1 MAEEIEN
8 QKKVDDV
15 DEIEVEAEKTGEAEF
30 NVPLRW
36 MILLTVIIG
45 TFLGRLDQTIV
56 NLALPKII
64 NDFGIT
70 VTAAGWIGTA
80 YILANAVFVPIWGK
94 LGDTIGRKKIY
105 LTGFSIFIVGSVL
118 AGLSWNLSSMIAFRI
133 IQAIASSADYPTA
146 MAIIA
151 VTFPEKKERAQA
163 LGIWSASFGVAA
175 VFGPLIGGPLIDNFG
190 WRSVFL
196 MNLPVGIVGALMAW
210 LFVHESKSGQG
221 FKNFDWWGALSLG
234 SSLTALVLVLDQ
246 GSTWG
251 WLSGRSFLSYF
262 LSLFFGILFV
272 WLEHNA
278 ADPIVDLK
286 FFKQRVFVGALINN
300 FVIFM
305 GMMGSLFLIPVFA
318 QTFMGYDATQ
328 SGLLFM
334 PMVAGMML
342 ASPIGGS
349 LTGKVDSRLVI
360 FASTIVSALGFF
372 LFMNIDVR
380 SGPWDI
386 AVPLFIMAFGMG
398 FGMAPRTAVI
408 TNSVPAS
415 EVGVA
420 SSVLALGRNI
430 AGAFGIAVFST
441 ILTNATNDKVLE
453 ISQNS
458 ILHSLNPADLQKFI
472 ALITLDAQISAYRV
486 VFFVSAVIVLLGSF
500 TSFLL
505 KHDTTVP
512 KEKVY
517 IE

>member
-1 MAEEIEN
+1 MAEEIKNEI
-8 QKKVDDV
+8 
-15 DEIEVEAEKTGEAEF
+15 DEIEIAAEKKGEVEF
-30 NVPLRW
+30 NPTLRW
-36 MILLTVIIG
+36 MILFTVIIG

-94 LGDTIGRKKIY
+94 LGDTVGRKKIY
-105 LTGFSIFIVGSVL
+105 LIGFSLFIVGSVL

-133 IQAIASSADYPTA
+133 IQAIAGSADYPTA

-151 VTFPEKKERAQA
+151 VTFPERKERAQA

-196 MNLPVGIVGALMAW
+196 VNLPVGIIGAIMAW
-210 LFVHESKSGQG
+210 FFVHESKSGAG
-221 FKNFDWWGALSLG
+221 FKNFDWWGAITLG
-234 SSLTALVLVLDQ
+234 ASLTSLVLVLDQ

-251 WLSGRSFLSYF
+251 WFSLNSVLAYF
-262 LSLFFGILFV
+262 LTLIFGLIFV
-272 WLEHNA
+272 WLESNA
-278 ADPIVDLK
+278 EDPIVDLK
-286 FFKQRVFVGALINN
+286 FFQQRVFVGALINN
-300 FVIFM
+300 FVVFM

-334 PMVAGMML
+334 PMVVGMMS
-342 ASPIGGS
+342 ASIIGGT
-349 LTGKVDSRLVI
+349 LTGKIDSRWVI
-360 FASTIVSALGFF
+360 FFSTIVSALGFF

-408 TNSVPAS
+408 TNSVPPS

-441 ILTNATNDKVLE
+441 ILTNATNSKVLS
-453 ISQNS
+453 IAQNS
-458 ILHSLNPADLQKFI
+458 ILHSVNPADFQKF
-472 ALITLDAQISAYRV
+472 ASLIMLDAQISAYKV
-486 VFFVSAVIVLLGSF
+486 VFLTSAIIVLLGSF
-500 TSFLL
+500 TAFLL

>member
-1 MAEEIEN
+1 MIKIVSEVI
-8 QKKVDDV
+8 KKNS
-15 DEIEVEAEKTGEAEF
+15 EAESNPT
-30 NVPLRW
+30 LRW
-36 MILLTVIIG
+36 MILITVIIG

-94 LGDTIGRKKIY
+94 LGDTVGRKKIY
-105 LTGFSIFIVGSVL
+105 LIGFSLFIVGSVL
-118 AGLSWNLSSMIAFRI
+118 AGLAWNLSSMIAFRI
-133 IQAIASSADYPTA
+133 IQAIAGSADYPTA

-175 VFGPLIGGPLIDNFG
+175 VFGPLLGGPLIDNFG

-196 MNLPVGIVGALMAW
+196 INLPVGIIGAIMAW
-210 LFVHESKSGQG
+210 FFVHESKSGTG

-234 SSLTALVLVLDQ
+234 AALTTLVLVLDQ
-246 GSTWG
+246 GSIWG
-251 WLSGRSFLSYF
+251 WLSVRS
-262 LSLFFGILFV
+262 SLCYALTLILGAIFIH
-272 WLEHNA
+272 LENIA
-278 ADPIVDLK
+278 EDPIIDLK
-286 FFKQRVFVGALINN
+286 FFQQRVFVGALINN

-318 QTFMGYDATQ
+318 QTFMGYNATQ
-328 SGLLFM
+328 SGFLFM

-342 ASPIGGS
+342 ASPLGGS
-349 LTGKVDSRLVI
+349 LSGKVDSRLVI

-372 LFMNIDVR
+372 MFINIDPR

-386 AVPLFIMAFGMG
+386 AIPMFIMAFGMG

-441 ILTNATNDKVLE
+441 ILTQATYSKVLE

-458 ILHSLNPADLQKFI
+458 VLHSLNPVDFQKF
-472 ALITLDAQISAYRV
+472 ASLVMLDAQISAYRF
-486 VFFVSAVIVLLGSF
+486 VFLISATIVLLGSF
-500 TSFLL
+500 TAFLL
-505 KHDTTVP
+505 KHDTTVS
-512 KEKVY
+512 KEKVF

>member
-1 MAEEIEN
+1 VVEVLKKNTEIEYN
-8 QKKVDDV
+8 P
-15 DEIEVEAEKTGEAEF
+15 A
-30 NVPLRW
+30 LRW
-36 MILLTVIIG
+36 MILITVIIG

-94 LGDTIGRKKIY
+94 LGDTVGRKKIY
-105 LTGFSIFIVGSVL
+105 LIGFSLFIVGSVL
-118 AGLSWNLSSMIAFRI
+118 AGLAWNLSSMIAFRI
-133 IQAIASSADYPTA
+133 IQAIAGSADYPTA

-175 VFGPLIGGPLIDNFG
+175 VFGPLLGGPLIDNFG

-196 MNLPVGIVGALMAW
+196 INLPVGIIGALMAW
-210 LFVHESKSGQG
+210 FFVHESKTGAG
-221 FKNFDWWGALSLG
+221 FKKFDWWGALSLG
-234 SSLTALVLVLDQ
+234 AALTTLVLVLDQ
-246 GSTWG
+246 GSIWG
-251 WLSGRSFLSYF
+251 WLSVNSFLCYA
-262 LSLFFGILFV
+262 LTLILGAIFIH
-272 WLEHNA
+272 LENIA
-278 ADPIVDLK
+278 EDPIIDLK
-286 FFKQRVFVGALINN
+286 FFQQRVFVGALINN

-318 QTFMGYDATQ
+318 QTFMGYNATQ
-328 SGLLFM
+328 SGFLFM
-334 PMVAGMML
+334 PMVAGMMS
-342 ASPIGGS
+342 ASFIGGT
-349 LTGKVDSRLVI
+349 LTGKIDSRLVI
-360 FASTIVSALGFF
+360 FTSTIVSALGFF
-372 LFMNIDVR
+372 LFIGIDPR

-386 AVPLFIMAFGMG
+386 IWPMFIMAFGMG

-441 ILTNATNDKVLE
+441 ILTQATYSKVLE

-458 ILHSLNPADLQKFI
+458 VLRSLNPVDFQKFTS
-472 ALITLDAQISAYRV
+472 LILFDAQISAYRF
-486 VFFVSAVIVLLGSF
+486 VFLISAIIVLLGSF
-500 TSFLL
+500 TAFLL
-505 KHDTTVP
+505 KHDTTVS
-512 KEKVY
+512 KEKS
-517 IE
+517 I

>member
-1 MAEEIEN
+1 MEF
-8 QKKVDDV
+8 KFDDRFP
-15 DEIEVEAEKTGEAEF
+15 DH
-30 NVPLRW
+30 P
-36 MILLTVIIG
+36 
-45 TFLGRLDQTIV
+45 
-56 NLALPKII
+56 
-64 NDFGIT
+64 
-70 VTAAGWIGTA
+70 
-80 YILANAVFVPIWGK
+80 
-94 LGDTIGRKKIY
+94 
-105 LTGFSIFIVGSVL
+105 
-118 AGLSWNLSSMIAFRI
+118 
-133 IQAIASSADYPTA
+133 AIASSADYPTA

-151 VTFPEKKERAQA
+151 VTFPGRKERAQA

-196 MNLPVGIVGALMAW
+196 INLPVGIVGALMAW

-221 FKNFDWWGALSLG
+221 LKNFDWWGALSLG
-234 SSLTALVLVLDQ
+234 SSLTSLVLVLDQ

-251 WLSGRSFLSYF
+251 WLSLNSLLAYF
-262 LSLFFGILFV
+262 LAMLFGVIFV

-334 PMVAGMML
+334 PMVAGIML

-349 LTGKVDSRLVI
+349 LTGKVDSRWVI

-372 LFMNIDVR
+372 LFLNIDVR

-398 FGMAPRTAVI
+398 FHGAADSSHYQFRT
-408 TNSVPAS
+408 AS
-415 EVGVA
+415 EVGVGF
-420 SSVLALGRNI
+420 SVLALGRNI

-441 ILTNATNDKVLE
+441 ILTNATNRKVFA
-453 ISQNS
+453 IAQNS
-458 ILHSLNPADLQKFI
+458 VLHSLSAIDFRKFV
-472 ALITLDAQISAYRV
+472 ALISLDAQISAYRV
-486 VFFVSAVIVLLGSF
+486 VFLVSAIIVFFGSF
-500 TSFLL
+500 TAFFP
-505 KHDTTVP
+505 KKDTSIP
-512 KEKVY
+512 KEKIF

>member
-1 MAEEIEN
+1 MAEEIKNET
-8 QKKVDDV
+8 
-15 DEIEVEAEKTGEAEF
+15 DEIETEAEKKGEVEF
-30 NVPLRW
+30 DPTLRW
-36 MILLTVIIG
+36 MILITVIIG

-94 LGDTIGRKKIY
+94 LGDTIGRKKVY
-105 LTGFSIFIVGSVL
+105 LTGFTIFIIGSVL

-151 VTFPEKKERAQA
+151 VTFPGKKERAQA

-196 MNLPVGIVGALMAW
+196 INLPVGIIGAIMAW
-210 LFVHESKSGQG
+210 FFVHESKSGAG
-221 FKNFDWWGALSLG
+221 FKNFDWWGAVSLG
-234 SSLTALVLVLDQ
+234 SALTALVLVLDQ

-251 WLSGRSFLSYF
+251 WFSLNSVLAYF
-262 LSLFFGILFV
+262 LTLIFGLIFV
-272 WLEHNA
+272 WLESNA
-278 ADPIVDLK
+278 EDPIVDLK
-286 FFKQRVFVGALINN
+286 FFQQRVFVGALINN
-300 FVIFM
+300 FVVFM

-334 PMVAGMML
+334 PMVVGMMS
-342 ASPIGGS
+342 ASVIGGT
-349 LTGKVDSRLVI
+349 LTGKFDSRLVI
-360 FASTIVSALGFF
+360 FFSTVVSALGFF

-380 SGPWDI
+380 SGPLDI
-386 AVPLFIMAFGMG
+386 ALPLFIMAFGMG

-408 TNSVPAS
+408 TNSVPPS

-441 ILTNATNDKVLE
+441 ILTNATNSKVLS
-453 ISQNS
+453 IAQNS
-458 ILHSLNPADLQKFI
+458 ILHSVNPADFQKF
-472 ALITLDAQISAYRV
+472 ASLIMLDAQISAYKV
-486 VFFVSAVIVLLGSF
+486 VFLTSAIIVLIGSF
-500 TSFLL
+500 TAFLL
-505 KHDTTVP
+505 KRDTAVP